1 MAQIKEGLTGSGKGM
16 IGNLIMYEMFGKT
29 YLRSRPSS
37 YKDRKST
44 GQLIQRQKMTL
55 THNLVRHLSPLL
67 RITMKDIS
75 HGRSPYHTAVSLN
88 MKEAIDG
95 NYPDQHI
102 NPQKVVLSKGDL
114 TAPASAN
121 AKRTEDGILLKWST
135 DNHSE
140 GTNSSSDKLIWCMKD
155 LENTNFSD
163 FEITAVNRGDGKYL
177 LPKQRRQQNGHIWI
191 MFRSADEMKISDT
204 KWVGDL

>member
-1 MAQIKEGLTGSGKGM
+1 MAQIKEGLTGSGKRM

-37 YKDRKST
+37 YKDRKSPK
-44 GQLIQRQKMTL
+44 QLIQRQKMML

-75 HGRSPYHTAVSLN
+75 IGRSPYHTALSLN

-102 NPQKVVLSKGDL
+102 NPHKVILSKGDL
-114 TAPASAN
+114 TAPTSAK
-121 AKRTEDGILLKWST
+121 AKRTDEGILLEWST

-140 GTNSSSDKLIWCMKD
+140 GYNSSSDKLIWCIKD

-177 LPKQRRQQNGHIWI
+177 LPKQRSQKNGHIWI
-191 MFRSADEMKISDT
+191 MFRSADEMKMSDT
-204 KWVGDL
+204 KWAGDL